1 MKIHLP
7 LDEAVIRTLQ
17 AGDYVYLT
25 GTVYV
30 ARDAAHK
37 RMKEA
42 LDKGET
48 LPFDPVGAVIYYMGP
63 SPAREGRPIGSAGP
77 TTSGRMDKYTP
88 ELLDLGLKGMIGKGR
103 RSPEVIEAIIR
114 NRAVYFAAVGG
125 AGALLSKKIFSS
137 KILAYEDLG
146 AEAVRRIQVEDFPVI
161 VAVDSYGHNIYDTAP
176 KAYAEE

>member
-1 MKIHLP
+1 
-7 LDEAVIRTLQ
+7 
-17 AGDYVYLT
+17 
-25 GTVYV
+25 
-30 ARDAAHK
+30 
-37 RMKEA
+37 
-42 LDKGET
+42 
-48 LPFDPVGAVIYYMGP
+48 
-63 SPAREGRPIGSAGP
+63 
-77 TTSGRMDKYTP
+77 
-88 ELLDLGLKGMIGKGR
+88 MIGKGM

-137 KILAYEDLG
+137 EILAYEDLG